1 MLATAAMLALFG
13 TLPGQGQEAVPGGR
27 LELKLDDAIAL
38 ALKNNRGL
46 IDARLSRTI
55 QKFALELT
63 EERYW
68 PTASVSSSAAA
79 RKGGDPTADA
89 SVSTSLRVPTG
100 GQLSLG
106 LSEPLAGRG
115 DGSGTVT
122 FGFSQPLLR
131 GFGTD
136 VDTAPL
142 RTARLGERAAVLA
155 FRETVAG
162 VVDSTVQAWRGLA
175 QAQRSLANSE
185 ASFERTRRQLEI
197 NRQLIEAGEMAEREI
212 LQSEADVARGELA
225 LAQSRNAAFQANV
238 ALVDILDLDSATV
251 VIPVETPI
259 VPRPAIS
266 VEEAIETALDHSP
279 VYAQALLGK
288 EIAEIDLR
296 VTRNNQL
303 WDLSLGANASRPTGG
318 GGTTDYSAGLQLTV
332 PLWDRS
338 PRLALMNA
346 RAAVARAER
355 GLRELR
361 QSLAIAV
368 RQAVYSVEV
377 GRRQIELAREAR
389 RLTEE
394 KLEIERSKL
403 RQGLSS
409 TFQLSQFEQEL
420 TGAQDA
426 EIAALAN
433 YENALLAL
441 DRTLGT
447 TLETWGVEVGQAG
460 Q

>member
-1 MLATAAMLALFG
+1 MLATAAMLALSW
-13 TLPGQGQEAVPGGR
+13 TSPGQGQETVPGGR

-55 QKFALELT
+55 QKFALELA
-63 EERYW
+63 EERYR
-68 PTASVSSSAAA
+68 PTASVSSFAGASE
-79 RKGGDPTADA
+79 GGDPTADA

-122 FGFSQPLLR
+122 LGFSQPLLR
-131 GFGTD
+131 GFGAD
-136 VDTAPL
+136 IDTAPL
-142 RTARLGERAAVLA
+142 RTARLGERGAVLA

-162 VVDSTVQAWRGLA
+162 VVDSTIQAWRGLA
-175 QAQRSLANSE
+175 QARRSLANSE
-185 ASFERTRRQLEI
+185 ASFERIRRQLEI

-225 LAQSRNAAFQANV
+225 LAQSRNNLFQANV
-238 ALVDILDLDSATV
+238 ALVDILDLDSASV
-251 VIPVETPI
+251 VQPVETPI

-266 VEEAIETALDHSP
+266 VEQAIETALDHSP

-288 EIAEIDLR
+288 EIAEIGLR
-296 VTRNNQL
+296 VTRNNQR
-303 WDLSLGANASRPTGG
+303 WDLSLDANASRPTGG
-318 GGTTDYSAGLQLTV
+318 GTTDYSVGLQLTV

-338 PRLALMNA
+338 PKLALMNA

-377 GRRQIELAREAR
+377 GLRQIELAREAR

-426 EIAALAN
+426 EIGALAA

-447 TLETWGVEVGQAG
+447 TLETWGIDVGQTG